1 MFGKV
6 HATEIGSMKSHSD
19 VYQNDISLT
28 MTSPRVQPIRA
39 GMPGALTEHDLV
51 QAH

>member
-1 MFGKV
+1 M
-6 HATEIGSMKSHSD
+6 EYMKSHSD

-28 MTSPRVQPIRA
+28 MTSPRVRPIGA
-39 GMPGALTEHDLV
+39 GVVGVPIEHDLL